1 LKKYFL
7 AGLII
12 LLPLTITIFA
22 ITFIVNFL
30 TKPFMGMVTKY
41 LSKTQISKW
50 GLPLLTPEQIVKY
63 GSQLIIILGILLF
76 TIFLGY
82 IARLFFIKSLV
93 SLSDKIL
100 KKIPLVNK
108 VYKTSQEIINTLFIT
123 DKNSF
128 KQVVLVPFPSPNIYG
143 LGLISKES
151 PKTCSEKSN
160 SNLISVF
167 VPTTP
172 NPTSGFLL
180 MYKKEDLL
188 FIDMKTEDAIKY
200 IISCGVVTPKK
211 RKK

>member
-1 LKKYFL
+1 MKKYFL